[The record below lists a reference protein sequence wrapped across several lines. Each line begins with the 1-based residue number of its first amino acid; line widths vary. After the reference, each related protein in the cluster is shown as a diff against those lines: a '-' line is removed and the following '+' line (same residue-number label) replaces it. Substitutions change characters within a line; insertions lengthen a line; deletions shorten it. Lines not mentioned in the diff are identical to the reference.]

1 MKFKKTI
8 CKVILCILVVLAISS
23 IVRNTIKNK
32 KVVNENPIKNVSVI
46 QTKLTSLNTS
56 VDYSGKLVIDK
67 QISISPKSPGKI
79 DSLNV
84 KEGSSVKSGEVLFT
98 LNSDSLKAQLEQ
110 QEASIASANA
120 NLERTKSSE
129 ISQQILQAQQTI
141 KSSQINYDDS
151 KSNYDKMQKLYSA
164 GAVAKQDLDAS
175 KTKLDT
181 ASAALDSA
189 KQNLNLIQQKIGPES
204 VEVAQA
210 QVSQAEAGIKSI
222 QTQIEDNT
230 IRSPISGIVSSLNI
244 HQGEISPTGQP
255 SLVVMDLS
263 SLVAEITVPDKMLS
277 KIKINQCLS
286 ATIPALSNKK
296 LTGKVTN
303 ISSDIDSKTME
314 YTVKIKISGSDN
326 SLKPGMFCKISLPD
340 ESKNNIITVPNQAIK
355 IENGVSYLYTVK
367 NKKVQKI
374 SVNTGLSNDEITE
387 IISPQIHPGDNIIP
401 EGQTFLN
408 DGDKV
413 KIIN

>member
-84 KEGSSVKSGEVLFT
+84 KEGSSVKNGEVLFT

-151 KSNYDKMQKLYSA
+151 KSNYDKMQKFVFSRR
-164 GAVAKQDLDAS
+164 S
-175 KTKLDT
+175 CKTRFGC
-181 ASAALDSA
+181 
-189 KQNLNLIQQKIGPES
+189 I
-204 VEVAQA
+204 
-210 QVSQAEAGIKSI
+210 
-222 QTQIEDNT
+222 
-230 IRSPISGIVSSLNI
+230 
-244 HQGEISPTGQP
+244 
-255 SLVVMDLS
+255 
-263 SLVAEITVPDKMLS
+263 
-277 KIKINQCLS
+277 
-286 ATIPALSNKK
+286 
-296 LTGKVTN
+296 
-303 ISSDIDSKTME
+303 
-314 YTVKIKISGSDN
+314 
-326 SLKPGMFCKISLPD
+326 
-340 ESKNNIITVPNQAIK
+340 
-355 IENGVSYLYTVK
+355 
-367 NKKVQKI
+367 
-374 SVNTGLSNDEITE
+374 
-387 IISPQIHPGDNIIP
+387 
-401 EGQTFLN
+401 
-408 DGDKV
+408 
-413 KIIN
+413 